1 MIHPSIQ
8 AYMPQVLSLLE
19 KHKIKK
25 AYLFGS
31 VLTEK
36 FNENSDVDFLVN
48 IQENL
53 DPVDAGGHLW
63 DLTYELEDLL
73 SRNVDLLTERSLR
86 NSYFIKELNETKFP
100 IYG

>member
-8 AYMPQVLSLLE
+8 PYMPQMLFLFE

-25 AYLFGS
+25 AYFFGS

-36 FNENSDVDFLVN
+36 FNENSDVDFLVS

-63 DLTYELEDLL
+63 DLTHELEDLL
-73 SRNVDLLTERSLR
+73 RRNVDLLTERSLR
-86 NSYFIKELNETKFP
+86 NSYFIDELNETKFP